1 MDELFSTR
9 DVARRVGVAEHH
21 LVYALRQG
29 YLEDVRIVAGKRLFT
44 AADISRVRDYFDDKD
59 KEKNERRR

>member
-1 MDELFSTR
+1 MEELFSTR

-29 YLEDVRIVAGKRLFT
+29 YLDDVRIVAGKRLFT
-44 AADISRVRDYFDDKD
+44 ADDISRVRDYFDAKQ
-59 KEKNERRR
+59 KEKYGRRK